1 MHKIFYLAASTLL
14 AVAVSDKVAFADP
27 GPNSWTA
34 VDIPITTTIEN
45 GPWTLGQGNNLQAQ
59 PNTTFPSVGY
69 CNPFGNGGV
78 TQSNSGQTSTFQP
91 YYFPY
96 IVGRG
101 KILQGYFDWR
111 PKDSNEAIIAAYSK
125 DAGATWKFQQERLEL
140 NPGLCPT
147 DATKTNA
154 QSYPNSG
161 TDEGYQ
167 SGNDAGQGHP
177 FVMTINGKSFL
188 YTLDRTSASA
198 QILGL
203 VIHQLN
209 PSLDKPLRGT
219 PPVFDVTTTTKTPP
233 PPYNKIQP
241 QRTTGLLNP
250 DGILAEVPGSSPRI
264 VIYIQKQ
271 LKGDVTDPT
280 ALPMEKRCA
289 MPPKGA
295 NQAGKKPNTDTV
307 TVRLAKTYDGK
318 KFRDI
323 GKVNGLNDSTS
334 VSWNGTRYISPR
346 GTLLRLGNNR
356 FGLFFAGGNC
366 LDADSDGFHY
376 IGYAESS
383 NLLDWTVINGL
394 NNPIAS
400 VAPITVDSNDEANL
414 DQPITIPAN
423 IPIVGNSSNVV
434 PNGANNW
441 FAERVYAPNALR
453 LDNKQIALIFAGY
466 NTKGPSSNYSN
477 YRTISKVILNS
488 AQPLFKFGNGE
499 GEKSDNSEGE
509 KFGNG
514 EGEKSE

>member
-1 MHKIFYLAASTLL
+1 MECTLNMHKIFYLTASTLL
-14 AVAVSDKVAFADP
+14 AVAVSDKVAFASP

-59 PNTTFPSVGY
+59 PNTTLPSVGY
-69 CNPFGNGGV
+69 CNPFGKGGV

-96 IVGRG
+96 IVGKG

-111 PKDSNEAIIAAYSK
+111 PKDSNEAIVAAYSK
-125 DAGATWKFQQERLEL
+125 DAGATWKFQQETLEL

-177 FVMTINGKSFL
+177 FVTTIRGKSFL

-203 VIHQLN
+203 VVHQLN
-209 PSLDKPLRGT
+209 SSPDKPLRGT

-233 PPYNKIQP
+233 APYNIQP
-241 QRTTGLLNP
+241 QRTIGLLNP

-271 LKGDVTDPT
+271 LKGDVAPTT
-280 ALPMEKRCA
+280 ALPANQVCA
-289 MPPKGA
+289 SPPAGA
-295 NQAGKKPNTDTV
+295 NQAGKKSNTDTV
-307 TVRLAKTYDGK
+307 TVRLAKTSDGIN
-318 KFRDI
+318 FTDI
-323 GKVNGLNDSTS
+323 GKVNGLNDPTS

-346 GTLLRLGNNR
+346 GTLLRLLGNR

-366 LDADSDGFHY
+366 LDADSDAFHY

-383 NLLDWTVINGL
+383 NLLDWTVIHGL
-394 NNPIAS
+394 NNPVAS
-400 VAPITVDSNDEANL
+400 VAPIKVASNDAANL
-414 DQPITIPAN
+414 GQTITIPAN
-423 IPIVGNSSNVV
+423 TPIVGNSSDVV
-434 PNGANNW
+434 PNGDNNW
-441 FAERVYAPNALR
+441 FAERIYAPNAIR
-453 LDNKQIALIFAGY
+453 LNSKQIALIFAGY

-488 AQPLFKFGNGE
+488 AQPLLKFGNGE
-499 GEKSDNSEGE
+499 EEKS
-509 KFGNG
+509 GNG
-514 EGEKSE
+514 EEEKSE